1 MKKTCW
7 IALVLALGMA
17 WASQAVV
24 IHWATDGYGSLS
36 YKDVGSAVLV
46 YIAVG
51 EAPVYASGTLS
62 NGETLG
68 TPVTGSPP
76 ITSGGIWEQSTTDET
91 PRSEGAYYV
100 VLFND
105 AGTQFAYS
113 TDALAYNN
121 TKWQAFSPDEMTPA
135 LGSFAPDAF
144 SPWAPVPEPGSALLL
159 AMGAAAIALRRRR
172 RA

>member
-7 IALVLALGMA
+7 IALVLALGVA
-17 WASQAVV
+17 WTSQAVV
-24 IHWATDGYGSLS
+24 IHWATDGYGILS
-36 YKDVGSAVLV
+36 SEDVGSAVLV
-46 YIAVG
+46 YISNGA
-51 EAPVYASGTLS
+51 APVYTAGTLS

-76 ITSGGIWEQSTTDET
+76 ITSSGVWEQSTTDGT
-91 PRSEGAYYV
+91 PRSSGAYYV

-113 TDALAYNN
+113 TDALAYND
-121 TKWQAFSPDEMTPA
+121 TTWQAFSPDEMTPA
-135 LGSFAPDAF
+135 LGAFTPNAF
-144 SPWAPVPEPGSALLL
+144 SAWAPVPEPGSALLL